1 MKTVTCSC
9 GYVAAGETAGELLA
23 DVEAHIDAVHSPSPA
38 APARAPASAATIDQ
52 PGFGAADVPNTT
64 EMKQ

>member
-23 DVEAHIDAVHSPSPA
+23 DVEAHIDAVHRPNPP
-38 APARAPASAATIDQ
+38 APAPAPAPA
-52 PGFGAADVPNTT
+52 TT
-64 EMKQ
+64 EAKQ